1 MTLLL
6 LLCGLGKGRLR
17 VPVCMT
23 TWLITCMPPQVAPV
37 VRVSPAEPK
46 ADQQLTPAREEETLP
61 DLLKAATIEESKP
74 TKAANGAPAEKEGN
88 PQQQESDAQAE
99 LEVSSMP
106 TNPSALLP
114 SLAAEAK
121 AKGER
126 PVVWPLQHSYCV
138 LAFFAITCCL
148 QNLRRDPWGT
158 PASLTVKHICI
169 YVYFSSLC

>member
-6 LLCGLGKGRLR
+6 LVCGLGEGRLQ
-17 VPVCMT
+17 VPICMT

-46 ADQQLTPAREEETLP
+46 ADQLTPAREEETLP

-74 TKAANGAPAEKEGN
+74 TKAASGAPAEKEGH
-88 PQQQESDAQAE
+88 PQQPESDAQAE

-114 SLAAEAK
+114 SLAPEAK

-126 PVVWPLQHSYCV
+126 PVVWPLQHPYCV

-148 QNLRRDPWGT
+148 QSLGRDTGGP
-158 PASLTVKHICI
+158 PAPPIVQHTCI
-169 YVYFSSLC
+169 FVRSSSLC